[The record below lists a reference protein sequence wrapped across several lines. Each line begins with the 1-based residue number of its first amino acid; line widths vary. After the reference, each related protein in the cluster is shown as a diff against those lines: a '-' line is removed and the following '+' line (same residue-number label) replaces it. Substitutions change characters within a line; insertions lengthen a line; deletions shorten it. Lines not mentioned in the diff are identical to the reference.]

1 MNRIT
6 FRSAHVG
13 ETRKLTFDFIS
24 DLALGETLSTAVASF
39 SVYSGDADAEVAFG
53 SPVIS
58 GTQVV
63 VTAAGDTEG
72 VTFMVTITVVTSA
85 GQTLM
90 QSGFFAMTPEGL

>member
-39 SVYSGDADAEVAFG
+39 SVYSGNTNAKVTFG
-53 SPVIS
+53 SPIIS
-58 GTQVV
+58 STQVA

-72 VTFMVTITVVTSA
+72 VTFMVTITVTTSA

>member
-13 ETRKLTFDFIS
+13 ETRKRTFDFIS
-24 DLALGETLSTAVASF
+24 DLAIGETLSTAVASF
-39 SVYSGDADAEVAFG
+39 SVYSGDADAEVTFG
-53 SPVIS
+53 TATIS
-58 GTQVV
+58 GTE
-63 VTAAGDTEG
+63 VTVLAAGDTEG
-72 VTFMVTITVVTSA
+72 VTFLVTTTVTTSA